1 MLSTAVKRPI
11 QPLTEN
17 LTKKVAVIQS
27 NYIPWK
33 GYFDIINMVDEFILF
48 DEAQYTRRDWRN
60 RNKIKTPTG
69 AAWLT
74 IPVNVKGKFEQR
86 ISETEIHDKHWA
98 QDHWKTLQHNY
109 AKAPYFREY
118 QAFFED
124 LYQQAAEETFLSQVN
139 YLFLNAIC
147 DLLGIHTHLSWS
159 SDYELVDGKTDRL
172 IGLCQQVGG
181 VEYLSGPSA
190 KGYLD
195 ESLFHRV
202 NMRAA
207 WMDYN
212 GYPEYHQLYPPFDHA
227 VSILDLIFNEG
238 PNAPKFMKSFRNED
252 TSLAL
257 G

>member
-1 MLSTAVKRPI
+1 MLSTALKQPI
-11 QPLTEN
+11 QPSAEYMD
-17 LTKKVAVIQS
+17 KKVAVIQS

-60 RNKIKTPTG
+60 RNKIKTPNG
-69 AAWLT
+69 AVWLT

-86 ISETEIHDKHWA
+86 ISETEIHDKHWTE
-98 QDHWKTLQHNY
+98 DHWKTLQHNY
-109 AKAPYFREY
+109 AKAPYFRDY
-118 QAFFED
+118 HAFFEA

-147 DLLGIHTHLSWS
+147 DLLAIHTPLSWS

-202 NMRAA
+202 NMRVA
-207 WMDYN
+207 WMDYS

-238 PNAPKFMKSFRNED
+238 PNASKFMKSYSSQD
-252 TSLAL
+252 DSQV
-257 G
+257 

>member
-1 MLSTAVKRPI
+1 MVSTS
-11 QPLTEN
+11 LTYLN
-17 LTKKVAVIQS
+17 QQHDHLMDKKVAIIQS

-48 DEAQYTRRDWRN
+48 DEAQYTKRDWRN
-60 RNKIKTPTG
+60 RNKIKTANG
-69 AAWLT
+69 AIWLS

-118 QAFFED
+118 RPFFEQ
-124 LYQQAAEETFLSQVN
+124 LYSLAAEETLLSEVN
-139 YLFLNAIC
+139 YLFLKNIC
-147 DLLGIHTHLSWS
+147 DLLDIRTRLSWS
-159 SDYELVDGKTDRL
+159 SDYQLVDGKTDRL

-190 KGYLD
+190 RGYLD
-195 ESLFHRV
+195 ESLFRNA
-202 NMRAA
+202 NMRVA
-207 WMDYN
+207 WMEYN

-227 VSILDLIFNEG
+227 VSIVDLIFNEG
-238 PNAPKFMKSFRNED
+238 PNASKYMKTFRT
-252 TSLAL
+252 TSSDQT
-257 G
+257 